1 MKLLWWIFQSII
13 STWMFLV
20 FFYFVMHNW
29 QHFCT
34 SFHAHLWKLVL
45 TFDVKRGMEKLASE
59 IKTAKEEK
67 WRMGR
72 SRKGK
77 RRTQEIWIAEL
88 TGWGPQENHSTA
100 EKWVTVW
107 CHSTHSKQWVVKFRH
122 SLPLGFA
129 GAQQSLC
136 NHPAEEQFLTAKS
149 TPSQSRRHPL
159 LASVSSQKTLQLC
172 LKESGPQTVR
182 GIITN
187 STGVGTAHP
196 LPSRTGRTC
205 SWVLR
210 VWRKRLE
217 HQHYF

>member
-1 MKLLWWIFQSII
+1 
-13 STWMFLV
+13 
-20 FFYFVMHNW
+20 
-29 QHFCT
+29 
-34 SFHAHLWKLVL
+34 
-45 TFDVKRGMEKLASE
+45 MEKVASE
-59 IKTAKEEK
+59 IKKAEGEK
-67 WRMGR
+67 RCMGR
-72 SRKGK
+72 SRKGN

-88 TGWGPQENHSTA
+88 TGWGPQENQSTA

-136 NHPAEEQFLTAKS
+136 IHPAEEQFLAAKG

-159 LASVSSQKTLQLC
+159 LASVSSQKPLQLC

-182 GIITN
+182 GIMTD
-187 STGVGTAHP
+187 STGVGTVHP

-205 SWVLR
+205 SQVLR
-210 VWRKRLE
+210 VWQKRRLE
-217 HQHYF
+217 HQCYF